1 MIQDPNSVF
10 WSEELLV
17 SVGYTHGT
25 GARAMIQK
33 ELYIETTSP
42 LSFGSRVTT
51 NQTTRLSILGKAK
64 A

>member
-33 ELYIETTSP
+33 SYI
-42 LSFGSRVTT
+42 
-51 NQTTRLSILGKAK
+51 
-64 A
+64 